1 LLWSG
6 KELRRD
12 KQGIVR
18 AERLWKK
25 IKIRFPF
32 RRWNWQSDRFQPAFP
47 RILVSQM
54 GGGKKME
61 RFAAD
66 GDFRY
71 NS

>member
-25 IKIRFPF
+25 IKIGFPF
-32 RRWNWQSDRFQPAFP
+32 RRWNWQSNRFKPAFQGF
-47 RILVSQM
+47 LFLKW
-54 GGGKKME
+54 GGEKME